1 MRHSNI
7 AFTMGTYTDARLLDT
22 AEAIEALP
30 MFRTKPETATDATAT
45 SNEEI
50 RETEAETTPRKLAP
64 NEGQTGHIESIP
76 DHFGTD
82 DGDATDTKKP
92 RKTQGVA
99 GFLGVGGREFESPT
113 STMSTWRS
121 NQLS

>member
-1 MRHSNI
+1 MVES
-7 AFTMGTYTDARLLDT
+7 ADSSDAPDT
-22 AEAIEALP
+22 V
-30 MFRTKPETATDATAT
+30 
-45 SNEEI
+45 
-50 RETEAETTPRKLAP
+50 
-64 NEGQTGHIESIP
+64 QTGQNQSIP
-76 DHFGTD
+76 ATD

-99 GFLGVGGREFESPT
+99 GFLGVGGRELESPT